1 MGCKPLTI
9 YITYLVFQTII
20 LIGLLGSPA
29 IPSLANFV
37 SPIIT
42 SGIIYLLCKYKY
54 FIVANVLVGLT
65 VSLGVLSVLLCLTN
79 LKSCRSLLSGKTV
92 EGLGEKKAAP
102 KKEDKAAAD
111 KAAADKAAAD
121 KAAKAAQEAAARA
134 AQEAA
139 AKAAQEAAAKAA
151 QEAAARAAQE
161 AAARAA
167 QEAAARAAQEA
178 AARAAQE
185 QATQGRADQQLKYVQ
200 KKQRDQAY
208 EKDYGR
214 RRKLYDYD
222 TQKRALAKGKLGA
235 TGNWRN
241 RGALWQGESDFD
253 GGRRQQ
259 EAAGG
264 GPSREYQ
271 PSFRPGGHG
280 RHDLAGAPDTPIRAR
295 RGTIVQNIVRGS
307 PQDYAQNIVPWNDE
321 SDENIR
327 PYSSPAPL
335 WASDNDWSGTY

>member
-121 KAAKAAQEAAARA
+121 KAAADK
-134 AQEAA
+134 
-139 AKAAQEAAAKAA
+139 AAKAA

-161 AAARAA
+161 AAAKAA